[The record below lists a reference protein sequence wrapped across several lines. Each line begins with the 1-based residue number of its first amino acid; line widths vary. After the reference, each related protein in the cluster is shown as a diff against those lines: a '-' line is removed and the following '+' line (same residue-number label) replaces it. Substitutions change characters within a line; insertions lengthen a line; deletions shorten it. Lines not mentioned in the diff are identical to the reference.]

1 MHPVRALGNKM
12 RLLWAFLKLND
23 FWKNRKSWKNHEKC
37 RIFPKI
43 KKFQKHLQLP
53 HSIVR
58 CSNKLNFKA
67 CALLNNYKM
76 KNVIPDRVRL
86 IESIIVWSCFWNFL
100 IFWKIRHFSWFFPYF
115 RFFHDFF
122 KNRSTS
128 KTLREAASCFLK
140 L

>member
-12 RLLWAFLKLND
+12 RLLWTFLKLND
-23 FWKNRKSWKNHEKC
+23 FWKNRKSWKHHEKC

-53 HSIVR
+53 HSIVQ
-58 CSNKLNFKA
+58 CSNKLNFKV
-67 CALLNNYKM
+67 CALLNNYKI

-100 IFWKIRHFSWFFPYF
+100 SFLKNSACFVIF
-115 RFFHDFF
+115 DFF
-122 KNRSTS
+122 MIFSKLVQLQKRSE
-128 KTLREAASCFLK
+128 KPHLVF
-140 L
+140 